1 MSPDSDAYEG
11 VLDAYIYWTRIGS
24 EEHINGGMSED
35 AENNLLDVLDALGDQ
50 LTPVDAVLGA
60 IEGLA
65 QAVFGNNEARH

>member
-24 EEHINGGMSED
+24 EEHLNGGMSED

-50 LTPVDAVLGA
+50 LTPVDSVLGA

-65 QAVFGNNEARH
+65 QAVFGNIETRQ

>member
-24 EEHINGGMSED
+24 EEHLNGGMSED

-65 QAVFGNNEARH
+65 QAVFGNIETRQ